1 MEFTEYV
8 RTRGPALQRL
18 GYLLAGDAHLG
29 QDLVQTAL
37 MKAYRRWSRVREH
50 DAYVRRALLNAHL
63 DWRRRLSAG
72 ETPVEAGT
80 FERSS
85 APVVDH
91 SDGVAAQAEM
101 WQALGKLPRKQ
112 RAVLVL
118 RFYEDLDDAAIG
130 ALLGCAEST
139 VRSQA
144 SRALEALRVNWTRT
158 RGALR

>member
-1 MEFTEYV
+1 MEFIEYV

-29 QDLVQTAL
+29 EDLVQTAL
-37 MKAYRRWSRVREH
+37 MKAYRRWSRLREP
-50 DAYVRRALLNAHL
+50 DAYVRRTMVNAHL
-63 DWRRRLSAG
+63 DWRRRRSAA
-72 ETPVEAGT
+72 ETPAEAAVVERGAA
-80 FERSS
+80 SV
-85 APVVDH
+85 ADH

-101 WQALGKLPRKQ
+101 WQALGELPRKQ

-144 SRALEALRVNWTRT
+144 SRALGTLRVGWTRT
-158 RGALR
+158 RGAVR

>member
-8 RTRGPALQRL
+8 EERGAALQRL

-37 MKAYRRWSRVREH
+37 MKAYRRWSRMRDP
-50 DAYVRRALLNAHL
+50 DAYVRRTMVNAHL
-63 DWRRRLSAG
+63 DWRRLRSSA
-72 ETPVEAGT
+72 ETPAEAGT
-80 FERSS
+80 FERRSD
-85 APVVDH
+85 PVVDH
-91 SDGVAAQAEM
+91 SDGVAAQDEM
-101 WQALGKLPRKQ
+101 WQALGTLPRKQ

-144 SRALEALRVNWTRT
+144 ARALETLRIGWTQK